1 MTEPIVFWLQF
12 NGTRGIYMNTEK
24 KDVKR
29 TSTTPF
35 IRIPEKAKLHIPK
48 GKVAVH
54 KVEKG
59 QVFV

>member
-1 MTEPIVFWLQF
+1 MK
-12 NGTRGIYMNTEK
+12 TEK

-35 IRIPEKAKLHIPK
+35 IRIPEKAKLYYPE

-54 KVEKG
+54 KIKKG
-59 QVFV
+59 QVLV

>member
-1 MTEPIVFWLQF
+1 MD
-12 NGTRGIYMNTEK
+12 TEK

-35 IRIPEKAKLHIPK
+35 IRIPEKAKLHYPK

-54 KVEKG
+54 KIRKG
-59 QVFV
+59 QVLV

>member
-1 MTEPIVFWLQF
+1 MD
-12 NGTRGIYMNTEK
+12 TEK

-35 IRIPEKAKLHIPK
+35 IRIPEEAKLNPK
-48 GKVAVH
+48 GKVAAH

-59 QVFV
+59 KVLV

>member
-1 MTEPIVFWLQF
+1 
-12 NGTRGIYMNTEK
+12 MNTEK

-35 IRIPEKAKLHIPK
+35 IRIPEKAKLHYPK

-54 KVEKG
+54 KVKKG